1 MHTLRSHLIYFLLL
15 IGLLGYSSTG
25 KAQVFE
31 SSNLPILVIDTQG
44 QTIRDEPKI
53 VASLKI
59 IDNGTGKINRP
70 TDAPSFQSKI
80 GIELRGSTSQDLFP
94 KKPFGFEL
102 RDTSGLEGISASIL
116 GWSSEEDFVLNA
128 TYNDKTLLREVV
140 VYDFYHRMTRQY
152 ATPYR
157 FCEVLL
163 NGNYQGIYILMEK
176 IKRDKGRVNISK
188 LEPKDDSGDALTGG
202 YILKVDKTTGSASDF
217 WNSSYLPQPVL
228 KPALK
233 VPIQVEYPKK
243 GDLTSNQ
250 FGYIQKYMSDFE
262 KAIHDDTYTGSE
274 KAYNRYIDVNS
285 WVDYLLINELG
296 RNVDA
301 YRLSTFLYKDRESK
315 GGKLFMGPIWDFNLT
330 FGNADYCDGEK
341 YQGWSFDFNTT
352 CPDDYFQMPFW
363 WKKLLAD
370 EAFATQVRQRY
381 TALRQGVLQTQN
393 LHRYIDSTALVIQD
407 ARVRNF
413 QRWPVMG
420 QKLWPNYFVGKTY
433 EEEVNYLK
441 GWITN
446 RLNWMD
452 ASMMDINNTI
462 TALDPAVEKQS
473 ILTSYPNPAR
483 ESATIEIHL
492 PKAGAARWRLVDLW
506 GRVLRETTIPENT
519 ADYTQTV
526 DLRAFGA
533 YGYPLFLVL
542 EQDGKVL
549 GSRRLLIGK

>member
-1 MHTLRSHLIYFLLL
+1 
-15 IGLLGYSSTG
+15 
-25 KAQVFE
+25 
-31 SSNLPILVIDTQG
+31 LPILVIDTRG
-44 QTIRDEPKI
+44 QTILDEPKI

-59 IDNGTGKINRP
+59 ISNGTGKLNKP
-70 TDAPSFQSKI
+70 TDKPAFESKI

-102 RDTSGLEGISASIL
+102 RDTSGLEGVSASIL
-116 GWSSEEDFVLNA
+116 GLPSEEDFVLNA

-140 VYDFYHRMTRQY
+140 VYDFYHRMNQQY
-152 ATPYR
+152 ATRYR

-176 IKRDKGRVNISK
+176 IKRDKNRVSVSK

-202 YILKVDKTTGSASDF
+202 YILKVDKTTGSPSDY

-228 KPALK
+228 KPSLK

-250 FGYIQKYMSDFE
+250 FGYIQKYINDFE
-262 KAIHDDTYTGSE
+262 KAIHDDTYSGSE
-274 KAYNRYIDVNS
+274 RAYNRYIDVNS
-285 WVDYLLINELG
+285 WIDYLLINEVG

-301 YRLSTFLYKDRESK
+301 YRLSTFLYKDRDSK

-381 TALRQGVLQTQN
+381 TTLRQGVLQTQN
-393 LHRYIDSTALVIQD
+393 LHRYIDSTALAIQD
-407 ARVRNF
+407 ARIRNF
-413 QRWPVMG
+413 QRWPVIG

-433 EEEVNYLK
+433 NEEVNYLK
-441 GWITN
+441 GWVAD

-452 ASMMDINNTI
+452 ASMQGINNTI
-462 TALDPAVEKQS
+462 TAVDPALEKLNL
-473 ILTSYPNPAR
+473 LTSYPNPAR
-483 ESATIEIHL
+483 EAATIEIHL
-492 PKAGAARWRLVDLW
+492 SKPGAARWRLMDLW
-506 GRVLRETTIPENT
+506 GRVLRETTLAEDAT
-519 ADYTQTV
+519 DYKQTL
-526 DLRAFGA
+526 DLRAYGD

-549 GSRRLLIGK
+549 TSRRLLIGK